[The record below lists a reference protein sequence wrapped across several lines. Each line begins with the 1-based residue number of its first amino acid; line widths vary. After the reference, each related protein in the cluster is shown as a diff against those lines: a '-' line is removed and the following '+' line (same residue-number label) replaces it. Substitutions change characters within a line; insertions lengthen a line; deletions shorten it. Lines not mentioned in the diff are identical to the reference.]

1 MAESLF
7 YGRNHFW
14 VLPRGWDVSRKL
26 EIWNFLTR
34 VGEVRRHLRN
44 LTWEMSW
51 SVRDKGSV
59 LEKMVMGP
67 LYEGEE
73 RGKYKRRKEWN
84 GYRDYQPV

>member
-1 MAESLF
+1 M
-7 YGRNHFW
+7 
-14 VLPRGWDVSRKL
+14 
-26 EIWNFLTR
+26 
-34 VGEVRRHLRN
+34 RRHLRN
-44 LTWEMSW
+44 LTWEVSW

-59 LEKMVMGP
+59 LEKMVMRP